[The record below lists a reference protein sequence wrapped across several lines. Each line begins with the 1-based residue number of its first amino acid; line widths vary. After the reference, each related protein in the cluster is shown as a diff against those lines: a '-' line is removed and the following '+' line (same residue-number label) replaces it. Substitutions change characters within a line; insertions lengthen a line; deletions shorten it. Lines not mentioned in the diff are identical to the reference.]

1 MAAQHT
7 LKPEEFH
14 MQRRAHGIRT
24 SCEMRPEGE
33 LVETSH
39 KQWAY
44 HIIYIYNNNNNN
56 NNTNNNNSNDI
67 YIYRKLMERIVC
79 LFLPAM

>member
-39 KQWAY
+39 K
-44 HIIYIYNNNNNN
+44 
-56 NNTNNNNSNDI
+56 
-67 YIYRKLMERIVC
+67 LMERIVFFASHVMFDDT
-79 LFLPAM
+79 LIDDEQMFISKIGETTPTTS